1 MADDSRPPP
10 ITTPTGAPHDVV
22 QKWAHRRDIAIAVLV
37 WLIIASAAL
46 WVAAHFVR
54 VLLIVV
60 IAALLA
66 YALMPAVAY
75 LTRWTPRWVAIL
87 VVYLAFVSAIGALG
101 YLVVT
106 AAVDQIGALSR
117 HLTAL
122 IAPDHHG
129 ASPLVLKL
137 EQLGVPASQ
146 IDAAGAQIL
155 AQTQVVAA
163 GLVPLLEGVFNA
175 VLDAVLVTV
184 LSIYLLV
191 DGERLVRWLRTSAPI
206 KHRPRMTFVIITLQ
220 SVVGGYIRGQLILCT
235 LIGVLVGAGMALL
248 GVPYAVL
255 LGVMAFILEFIPV
268 IGVLVSGA
276 ACVLLA
282 LTQGWLTALLV
293 LAYFVFVH
301 IIEGDVVG
309 PRVVGKA
316 IGVHPAVSI
325 MALVAGGELF
335 GIWGALF
342 AAPIAGLIQA
352 VLTEIWRDWR
362 LTHAS
367 QFPEQFG
374 PPIIP
379 VTTAEVKK
387 GQTITET
394 EIVTAATTTS
404 EMVVPAEAAPD
415 SAPAP
420 QPAPSP
426 APTHP
431 SPPPAAAPSAPSA
444 GSGEPAGPRY
454 HSAAKPATT
463 SSNGAHRTRSM
474 RRTPRPPQGAPS
486 DQPPARP

>member
-1 MADDSRPPP
+1 MADDSHLPP
-10 ITTPTGAPHDVV
+10 ITMASGVPQNAA
-22 QKWAHRRDIAIAVLV
+22 QKWARRRDIAIAVLV
-37 WLIIASAAL
+37 WLIIASAAV
-46 WVAAHFVR
+46 WGAAHFIR
-54 VLLIVV
+54 VLLILVV
-60 IAALLA
+60 AALLA

-75 LTRWTPRWVAIL
+75 LTRWVPRWVAIL

-101 YLVVT
+101 YLIVT
-106 AAVDQIGALSR
+106 AVVDQIGALSR

-122 IAPDHHG
+122 IAPDHQG
-129 ASPLVLKL
+129 TSPLVQKL

-163 GLVPLLEGVFNA
+163 GLVPLLEGLFNG

-184 LSIYLLV
+184 LSVYLLV
-191 DGERLVRWLRTSAPI
+191 DGERLIRWLRTSAPI
-206 KHRPRMTFVIITLQ
+206 KHRPRVTFVFITLQ

-235 LIGVLVGAGMALL
+235 LIGLLVGVGMELL

-255 LGVMAFILEFIPV
+255 LGVMAFLLEFIPI
-268 IGVLVSGA
+268 IGVLISGA
-276 ACVLLA
+276 TCVLLA

-316 IGVHPAVSI
+316 VGVHPAVSLV
-325 MALVAGGELF
+325 ALVAGGELF

-342 AAPIAGLIQA
+342 ASPIAGLIQTVA
-352 VLTEIWRDWR
+352 TELWRDWR

-374 PPIIP
+374 PPVVP
-379 VTTAEVKK
+379 VTTAESTK
-387 GQTITET
+387 GEPLTSTTTTTET
-394 EIVTAATTTS
+394 VTTSATESISPSAREPSTEPPLEAAT
-404 EMVVPAEAAPD
+404 
-415 SAPAP
+415 
-420 QPAPSP
+420 
-426 APTHP
+426 
-431 SPPPAAAPSAPSA
+431 PPPAIPSAPFPASA
-444 GSGEPAGPRY
+444 SSASGGSAEPDRHPESKR
-454 HSAAKPATT
+454 AAQRSP
-463 SSNGAHRTRSM
+463 GALRARPM
-474 RRTPRPPQGAPS
+474 RRSPRLPQDAPS